1 MIAGMIFT
9 ALAYIII
16 ILFKRGEVPNVDI
29 ILSSISSNI
38 LFFFTAFLIGIVSS
52 VLPDILDPPFTYK
65 HRKYAHSV
73 HLLIFLIAVYLFTL
87 YLIYRQMAIEI
98 WGIHFFCVGYIS
110 HLVLDSFT
118 PMGLYS

>member
-1 MIAGMIFT
+1 MAGMVFT

-16 ILFKRGEVPNVDI
+16 ILFKDGEIPKVDLVLTS
-29 ILSSISSNI
+29 ILSNI
-38 LFFFTAFLIGIVSS
+38 LFFFTAFLVGIVSS

-65 HRKYAHSV
+65 HRKYAHSIQ
-73 HLLIFLIAVYLFTL
+73 LLIFFIAIYLFTF